1 VRNIACETT
10 KYIKTTYL
18 EKNMN
23 KKGDLPFWLVMLIW
37 ILLGAAVV
45 LFIIKLSGDKMAE
58 LIGRLG

>member
-1 VRNIACETT
+1 
-10 KYIKTTYL
+10 
-18 EKNMN
+18 MN